1 MVQLAPK
8 QKIIEFLNKEFSKI
22 KAQRLQQ
29 QDNKFKQEWYYF
41 PLEVVSN
48 YSGAIA
54 IEHRINQIIYLE
66 MNYQRNVFDKIR
78 LKWFN

>member
-1 MVQLAPK
+1 MR
-8 QKIIEFLNKEFSKI
+8 KIIGHLPFVKILHIFLDKE
-22 KAQRLQQ
+22 
-29 QDNKFKQEWYYF
+29 DNQFKQEWYYF

-66 MNYQRNVFDKIR
+66 MNYQKNIFDKIR